1 MEVWPAYLGT
11 ARFVPLSKTDSAFPK
26 PDDVRT
32 IAVLPAISKLIEICI
47 LQRLEPLAYRNTR
60 LIDDA

>member
-47 LQRLEPLAYRNTR
+47 L
-60 LIDDA
+60 